1 MRFALPILL
10 ALSGLGLA
18 GCGEQVLSTVPATSA
33 AECQA
38 QYAAAQGR
46 SRNAAMPVPAN
57 GAGLLGAAIGRGIA
71 EGSIDSAYRACLA
84 RVGGAA
90 PVTAATAPLSATV
103 QTTAPVVAGASCS
116 GSAVLQGGAGYC
128 VAR

>member
-46 SRNAAMPVPAN
+46 SRNASISVPAN

-90 PVTAATAPLSATV
+90 SVNATAPLSATV
-103 QTTAPVVAGASCS
+103 QTTAPVVVGAPCS
-116 GSAVLQGGAGYC
+116 GGAVLQGGAGYC